1 MNDLTRAVKGSQLR
15 NNQPLRRDKS
25 KNIDT
30 SIAEQ
35 RAYEFLVRQQE
46 AKEWIQEVVGEK
58 LSGSTAI
65 FCDQL
70 RDGVILAK
78 LAKVFDPASVGKIH
92 QSTGTVLEFMAV
104 DNISKFLQA
113 CRNIR
118 LPAIYLFEVTDLWEK
133 KSPSKVVSTLHT
145 LANFLAETGKAIK
158 MKNLQAAG
166 LVFDQEELERAWKD
180 LQDMDGNS
188 VSLTLSAPTQND
200 DQKDLYD
207 TDSDVDDKLLDDNVA
222 SAHTCLLVGDAV
234 TKGIAG
240 IENKFIIQAR
250 DFDENELTEGGETFE
265 VKLFLKSAA
274 KSHPVVGTVK
284 DLENGKYEVTYVP
297 EIAGEYRME
306 IVLVDMIDEDE
317 EEETM
322 LKQCPINVAVSASLE
337 SDPSKCELTGLGL
350 SSATAGAETTFMLNT
365 KDRFGNVKTTGGENF
380 SAVLTNKSGD
390 KVEAIVTDN
399 EDGSYQF
406 KYVCPK
412 SGEYELE
419 ISLNGKPAF
428 DNRTV
433 TVKDA
438 GVSDASKSVVLG
450 LDKISTIVAGTTTTL
465 TIQAKDKLGN
475 DRSSG
480 GEKFVVTLVHKTDSD
495 KNVVANVVDSN
506 DGKYHVEFVVNNA
519 GDYELSVEL
528 ESQIVSKTPAKV
540 VDTGVT
546 DPTKCIISGDDAF
559 TNVKAGELKTFK
571 VISCDKFGN
580 PRAAGGDIF
589 VMPIANKETMEYIR
603 DELVSVKDLA
613 DGSYEVNFT
622 CEIAGEY
629 GAQLMMKTAVSSN
642 ADQNTSGDAQKRAL
656 TNLLGFLRRYKYD
669 NVEGFPRDI
678 VASDSG
684 ITSANKTE
692 FSGKGLAG
700 VELGS
705 SSSFDIVTY
714 DNYGNKR
721 ATGGD
726 KIEIKLHNEKL
737 KSSVNN
743 AQVVD
748 NQNGTYTIT
757 FTPET
762 IGDHS
767 IDLSINGDKVDNDA
781 SKHKIRV
788 YAKSLKDIS
797 DDELYNLDPYNWLAS
812 LSSMV
817 ALEEDDDLTTI
828 INELRQK
835 LIRQIKENSITEKEV
850 DDLERKIQLL
860 INNRMK
866 IEEVIKSQARRGLFR
881 RKATDSTP
889 KDDQE
894 HKKRLQQ
901 LQVYSRMFYLLQAEP
916 KYLSRLFFYVPTEKL
931 EKFLDTIILSLF
943 GFAFSPREEFLIL
956 GLVQETVALEASK
969 AGDNSNAREF
979 FNNSSGILAKMIMS
993 YTRRLQGQA
1002 FLQKVL
1008 YDKILDPIISEK
1020 GLNLELNPVKIL
1032 KALDPS
1038 QLAAQVS
1045 NEKALENEQV
1055 RQALESRKKR
1065 LIDVCKNFLFSL
1077 IENINEIPYG
1087 LRWICKELSSELK
1100 RRFPTS
1106 TEDDLAHAL
1115 TFLIFFKFLNPVIVS
1130 PDGFQLTKKKISMEM
1145 RNNLVVVSKVLS
1157 NLVSNVQF
1165 APTDSYA
1172 IMNDWISENYR
1183 SIYIEKFMRTMTSV
1197 DEPEEALGV
1206 NEYINLTLTK
1216 TPTITITWNEVYSL
1230 HALLNERISK
1240 ICPENEDPLRMV
1252 LKSVSTVPDQLNP
1265 EDNEEVAIALVNPQA
1280 VNVEADN
1287 KSKTLQLYHETKA
1300 NFKKVLRLLPPD
1312 RIGNGVLAT
1321 LDSAEK
1327 YAQTLLSE
1335 NKSEKFAVET
1345 AEVLNTKSKAVK
1357 NALPALEQ
1365 EKIID
1370 KESQYRKLLLDITHD
1385 IKNQREVKRK
1395 QIIERDRLVESIA
1408 SLEKHNTFLR
1418 EKIDGLNQYIV
1429 EAMNADYDTSKQ
1441 NKKEFKFSYKHLA
1454 DKHKVIESSS
1464 LNKIQQKAIKFKIHM
1479 ISPGRFAVDA
1489 TLAGKTVQTIEVIL
1503 SDLLDKQS
1511 KKQTKVEYDD
1521 VTLNVDKTIDILNKL
1536 FSNKK

>member
-1 MNDLTRAVKGSQLR
+1 
-15 NNQPLRRDKS
+15 
-25 KNIDT
+25 
-30 SIAEQ
+30 
-35 RAYEFLVRQQE
+35 
-46 AKEWIQEVVGEK
+46 
-58 LSGSTAI
+58 
-65 FCDQL
+65 
-70 RDGVILAK
+70 
-78 LAKVFDPASVGKIH
+78 
-92 QSTGTVLEFMAV
+92 
-104 DNISKFLQA
+104 
-113 CRNIR
+113 
-118 LPAIYLFEVTDLWEK
+118 
-133 KSPSKVVSTLHT
+133 
-145 LANFLAETGKAIK
+145 
-158 MKNLQAAG
+158 
-166 LVFDQEELERAWKD
+166 
-180 LQDMDGNS
+180 
-188 VSLTLSAPTQND
+188 
-200 DQKDLYD
+200 
-207 TDSDVDDKLLDDNVA
+207 
-222 SAHTCLLVGDAV
+222 
-234 TKGIAG
+234 
-240 IENKFIIQAR
+240 
-250 DFDENELTEGGETFE
+250 
-265 VKLFLKSAA
+265 
-274 KSHPVVGTVK
+274 
-284 DLENGKYEVTYVP
+284 
-297 EIAGEYRME
+297 
-306 IVLVDMIDEDE
+306 
-317 EEETM
+317 
-322 LKQCPINVAVSASLE
+322 
-337 SDPSKCELTGLGL
+337 
-350 SSATAGAETTFMLNT
+350 
-365 KDRFGNVKTTGGENF
+365 
-380 SAVLTNKSGD
+380 
-390 KVEAIVTDN
+390 
-399 EDGSYQF
+399 
-406 KYVCPK
+406 
-412 SGEYELE
+412 
-419 ISLNGKPAF
+419 
-428 DNRTV
+428 
-433 TVKDA
+433 
-438 GVSDASKSVVLG
+438 
-450 LDKISTIVAGTTTTL
+450 
-465 TIQAKDKLGN
+465 
-475 DRSSG
+475 
-480 GEKFVVTLVHKTDSD
+480 
-495 KNVVANVVDSN
+495 
-506 DGKYHVEFVVNNA
+506 
-519 GDYELSVEL
+519 
-528 ESQIVSKTPAKV
+528 
-540 VDTGVT
+540 
-546 DPTKCIISGDDAF
+546 
-559 TNVKAGELKTFK
+559 
-571 VISCDKFGN
+571 
-580 PRAAGGDIF
+580 
-589 VMPIANKETMEYIR
+589 
-603 DELVSVKDLA
+603 
-613 DGSYEVNFT
+613 
-622 CEIAGEY
+622 
-629 GAQLMMKTAVSSN
+629 
-642 ADQNTSGDAQKRAL
+642 
-656 TNLLGFLRRYKYD
+656 
-669 NVEGFPRDI
+669 
-678 VASDSG
+678 
-684 ITSANKTE
+684 
-692 FSGKGLAG
+692 
-700 VELGS
+700 
-705 SSSFDIVTY
+705 
-714 DNYGNKR
+714 
-721 ATGGD
+721 
-726 KIEIKLHNEKL
+726 
-737 KSSVNN
+737 
-743 AQVVD
+743 
-748 NQNGTYTIT
+748 
-757 FTPET
+757 
-762 IGDHS
+762 
-767 IDLSINGDKVDNDA
+767 
-781 SKHKIRV
+781 
-788 YAKSLKDIS
+788 
-797 DDELYNLDPYNWLAS
+797 
-812 LSSMV
+812 
-817 ALEEDDDLTTI
+817 
-828 INELRQK
+828 
-835 LIRQIKENSITEKEV
+835 
-850 DDLERKIQLL
+850 
-860 INNRMK
+860 
-866 IEEVIKSQARRGLFR
+866 
-881 RKATDSTP
+881 
-889 KDDQE
+889 
-894 HKKRLQQ
+894 
-901 LQVYSRMFYLLQAEP
+901 
-916 KYLSRLFFYVPTEKL
+916 
-931 EKFLDTIILSLF
+931 
-943 GFAFSPREEFLIL
+943 
-956 GLVQETVALEASK
+956 
-969 AGDNSNAREF
+969 
-979 FNNSSGILAKMIMS
+979 
-993 YTRRLQGQA
+993 
-1002 FLQKVL
+1002 
-1008 YDKILDPIISEK
+1008 
-1020 GLNLELNPVKIL
+1020 
-1032 KALDPS
+1032 LDPS